1 MKRRDLEKHLR
12 EHGCERHHHGGRHD
26 AEINAKTLRQVSV
39 PRHNELKRGT
49 VRAICEKLEVPSPD

>member
-12 EHGCERHHHGGRHD
+12 EHGCDLHHHGRRHD
-26 AEINAKTLRQVSV
+26 VWIHAKTLRHVSV

-49 VRAICEKLEVPSPD
+49 VRAICEKLAVPSPV